1 MKLEFL
7 PEGSADCPL
16 IRLYAFDRA
25 AVLQFN
31 DLVISLATGA
41 STHASLHK
49 QAWIEPV
56 KDCELKLLLGKHD
69 RGISQTGSV
78 AENGKSRM
86 PSLVQG
92 VPPLQPR
99 ESRKVPVCRVQ
110 HATVFHC
117 KCRDLG
123 IAHSR
128 TCRPPFDHHSPK

>member
-56 KDCELKLLLGKHD
+56 RDCELKLLLGKHD
-69 RGISQTGSV
+69 RGVSQTGPLTFECHLSKDGWNDV
-78 AENGKSRM
+78 VGLLKPFCKSDYSEARSETYQWLNETGKI
-86 PSLVQG
+86 SL
-92 VPPLQPR
+92 LI
-99 ESRKVPVCRVQ
+99 S
-110 HATVFHC
+110 
-117 KCRDLG
+117 
-123 IAHSR
+123 HSG
-128 TCRPPFDHHSPK
+128 KW